1 MPVWPICFCSIWP
14 IGAAPP
20 MRLPAARM
28 PMARMVMPPS
38 DNAPI
43 TASDARSTVSF
54 SGCLPNFVM
63 WIPRIQMSS
72 AMSGSFRRCETE
84 SDRLGA
90 DDVAA
95 HARPVAVDDRRDERH
110 GDARRRERHD
120 RERPDLARGGDVG
133 GAELGAEAARTGV
146 APVEEPG
153 TAARALVG
161 HEVGLGLEHEVVD
174 QRDLGHP

>member
-28 PMARMVMPPS
+28 PMSRIVMPPS
-38 DNAPI
+38 DNAPM

-54 SGCLPNFVM
+54 SGCLPNLVM

-72 AMSGSFRRCETE
+72 AIIPPLGLSGRAGRAPVDDRGPGASDCSSPSRVGSFRRCETE

-90 DDVAA
+90 G
-95 HARPVAVDDRRDERH
+95 AVDADH
-110 GDARRRERHD
+110 LGRELHLHADVHVLR
-120 RERPDLARGGDVG
+120 VG
-133 GAELGAEAARTGV
+133 GG
-146 APVEEPG
+146 
-153 TAARALVG
+153 
-161 HEVGLGLEHEVVD
+161 
-174 QRDLGHP
+174 

>member
-28 PMARMVMPPS
+28 PMSRMVMPPS

-90 DDVAA
+90 GAVDAHHLGRELHLHADVHVLRVGGGADDVGA
-95 HARPVAVDDRRDERH
+95 HARAVAVDDRRDERH
-110 GDARRRERHD
+110 GDA
-120 RERPDLARGGDVG
+120 
-133 GAELGAEAARTGV
+133 GAASDTIVNARTSPAV
-146 APVEEPG
+146 ATSAV
-153 TAARALVG
+153 RNS
-161 HEVGLGLEHEVVD
+161 
-174 QRDLGHP
+174 